1 MSKAYPIKVPAL
13 SATMTDGIL
22 VTWEKELGEAVERGD
37 VVATLETD
45 KAIMDVESFRDG
57 FLSGPRAAVGS
68 TVPVGEA
75 IAFVVQSAEEV
86 VGGDLE
92 MPDLPVVESTPP
104 GAPATAAP
112 SPSAPATPATPAVQK
127 GGAIAPRPLTGK
139 ASPWAR
145 SLAGQLGLDLNA
157 LSGSGPAGMRQGMDV
172 LAAHGARGGTLGGG
186 PAASVGP
193 ASLDAS
199 VFDVPGSGRAMTP
212 IEAATAQAM
221 TASLAMPTFR
231 VMARA
236 RFDVLKRASKA
247 AGVSATVAIARACAL
262 AINKH
267 PKINSAWQMGDRIV
281 DRSQVDVGIAVAA
294 EGGLVVPVLRGVE
307 SRPLSDLTSDWRDL
321 VGRARNRRLVPD
333 DWSHPSFTVSNMGML
348 GVDYFDAIPTV
359 GTGAILAI
367 STADSNGLV
376 PLTLTSD
383 HRVINGADAAAYL
396 GTLKGLIENP
406 AAWLAPAGPA
416 IPAGDWDYDV
426 VVIGGGPGGEDCAR
440 DLSQHGL
447 KVAMVNDSPL
457 PGGECLW
464 RGCIPSKAWR
474 VAADR
479 LRDRADDA
487 RLGVTGTT
495 GASLDWSVL
504 EATRRSILEDR
515 GALALKTDKAVKIDF
530 IQGRGSFTGA
540 HSLSVDSSAK
550 SSDPHLRDGEGDGSE
565 AREIS
570 FGCAVIATGAPPFVP
585 PIPGARESVAEGHSL
600 TSDSVWFLEARPD
613 SVAIIG
619 AGAIG
624 AEMAQIFAD
633 FGSKVTLLEAQER
646 ILAEVEAGI
655 AQELTAAMSEDPN
668 ITVKTSVRVGNVTG
682 GPGAMQVSWNDG
694 DAETTITVDRVLM
707 ATGKRPQVAELGLE
721 TAGVGVTD
729 QGAIDV
735 DLRGRT
741 SSDHIFAV
749 GDVVGGLMLA
759 HTAAQQGRVAAATI
773 LGENRTYD
781 VSRDCGVIFT
791 RPQAAFVGLSLQ
803 QAKEAGFDASEI
815 KVPLAL
821 DAQAQIHGETHGQIK
836 LVADNS
842 SRRILGVHLLADH
855 ASDLIGEGV
864 LMVSCGLTLDQVAEA
879 IHPHPTTTEL
889 YGDLARRLLSR
900 LKRSA
905 ARAASRAAKS

>member
-1 MSKAYPIKVPAL
+1 MAKPYPIKVPAL

-57 FLSGPRAAVGS
+57 FLSGPRAGVGS

-75 IAFVVQSAEEV
+75 IAFVVESKDDV

-92 MPDLPVVESTPP
+92 MTD
-104 GAPATAAP
+104 APAAEQPAAAPAVANAAPAPSAP
-112 SPSAPATPATPAVQK
+112 SPSASSPSA
-127 GGAIAPRPLTGK
+127 APRPLSGK

-145 SLAGQLGLDLNA
+145 KLAGQLGLDINSLQ
-157 LSGSGPAGMRQGMDV
+157 GTGPQGLRQGFDV
-172 LAAHGARGGTLGGG
+172 LAAHSAQGAGSGTTA
-186 PAASVGP
+186 PSSPVGP
-193 ASLDAS
+193 SSLAPS
-199 VFDVPGSGRAMTP
+199 TFDFPGTGRAMTP

-231 VMARA
+231 VMTKA
-236 RFDVLKRASKA
+236 RFDGLKRASKA

-262 AINKH
+262 AIQQH
-267 PKINSAWQMGDRIV
+267 PKINSAWKIGDMIV
-281 DRSQVDVGIAVAA
+281 DREQVDVGIAVAA
-294 EGGLVVPVLRGVE
+294 SGGLVVPVLRAVE
-307 SRPLSDLTSDWRDL
+307 SQELSALTSDWKDL
-321 VGRARNRRLVPD
+321 VGRARNRRLTPD
-333 DWSHPSFTVSNMGML
+333 DWSNPSFTVSNMGML

-367 STADSNGLV
+367 STADSEGLV

-383 HRVINGADAAAYL
+383 HRVINGADSAAYL
-396 GTLKGLIENP
+396 GTLKKLIENP

-416 IPAGDWDYDV
+416 IPEGDWDYDV

-447 KVAMVNDSPL
+447 KVAVINDSPL

-479 LRDRADDA
+479 MRDRADDA
-487 RLGVTGTT
+487 RLGVNGTSE
-495 GASLDWSVL
+495 ASLDWSVL
-504 EATRRSILEDR
+504 EATRRSILESR
-515 GALALKTDKAVKIDF
+515 GELALKTDKAVKISF
-530 IQGRGSFTGA
+530 IQGRASFLSA
-540 HSLSVDSSAK
+540 HTVSVDTSAR
-550 SSDPHLRDGEGDGSE
+550 SQDPHLRDGDGDGGTTE
-565 AREIS
+565 EIS

-585 PIPGARESVAEGHSL
+585 PIPGARESVALGHSL
-600 TSDSVWFLEARPD
+600 TSDSVWFLESRPD

-633 FGSKVTLLEAQER
+633 FGAEVTLLEAQDR

-655 AQELTAAMSEDPN
+655 AEELAGAMNEEAN
-668 ITVKTSVRVGNVTG
+668 ITVKTGVRVASISGE
-682 GPGAMQVSWNDG
+682 PGSMSVSWTED
-694 DAETTITVDRVLM
+694 DSEVSITVDRVLM
-707 ATGKRPQVAELGLE
+707 ATGKRPQVGALGLPE
-721 TAGVGVTD
+721 AGVDVTE
-729 QGAIDV
+729 QGAVAV

-741 SSDHIFAV
+741 SADHIFAV

-759 HTAAQQGRVAAATI
+759 HTAGQQGRVAAATI
-773 LGENRTYD
+773 LGEDRTYD
-781 VSRDCGVIFT
+781 VARDCGVIFT
-791 RPQAAFVGLSLQ
+791 RPQAAFVGLSLA
-803 QAKEAGFDASEI
+803 QAKEAGMDASEI
-815 KVPLAL
+815 KVPLVL

-836 LVADNS
+836 LVADNK

-864 LMVSCGLTLDQVAEA
+864 LMVSCRLTLDQVAEA

-900 LKRSA
+900 LKRSE
-905 ARAASRAAKS
+905 ARAAKRAVNR